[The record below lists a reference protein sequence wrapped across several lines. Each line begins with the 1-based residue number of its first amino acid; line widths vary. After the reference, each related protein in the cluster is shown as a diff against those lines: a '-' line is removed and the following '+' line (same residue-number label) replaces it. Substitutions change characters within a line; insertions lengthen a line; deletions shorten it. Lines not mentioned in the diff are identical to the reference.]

1 VILGS
6 GIDTQLWQPVAKMAK
21 VNQPVKVIMVGRLLI
36 HKGVREYLAMA
47 KVLKQKYQDR
57 AEFWLI
63 GDYYDGNP
71 YNMSKELMDNAIKQ
85 GEIKFLSWSDRVREL
100 LAESD
105 IFVLPSYREGVPRTA
120 LEAAAMGKPIVTTDA
135 VGCKEVVVDGV
146 NGYLVPVQDSQVL
159 SEKVG
164 LLIENAALREKMG
177 LASRK
182 LAEERFD
189 VQAVIKQYLAIYH

>member
-1 VILGS
+1 
-6 GIDTQLWQPVAKMAK
+6 
-21 VNQPVKVIMVGRLLI
+21 
-36 HKGVREYLAMA
+36 
-47 KVLKQKYQDR
+47 
-57 AEFWLI
+57 
-63 GDYYDGNP
+63 
-71 YNMSKELMDNAIKQ
+71 MDNAIKQ